1 MKKLWSKDISF
12 LSKNAE
18 RKQNRN
24 EILLILNKIEPI
36 KTDNKNYYFLDLNEI
51 ETDLIEDFLT
61 DLICEIGFGEDGEVN
76 QTGRY
81 IDDLIDVFN
90 TIDSE

>member
-12 LSKNAE
+12 LFKNAK
-18 RKQNRN
+18 RNQNNN
-24 EILLILNKIEPI
+24 EILLILNKIEL
-36 KTDNKNYYFLDLNEI
+36 NKIENQDYCLLDLNRV
-51 ETDLIEDFLT
+51 ETDLVEDFLT
-61 DLICEIGFGEDGEVN
+61 DLICEIGIGEDGEVN

-90 TIDSE
+90 TRDSE